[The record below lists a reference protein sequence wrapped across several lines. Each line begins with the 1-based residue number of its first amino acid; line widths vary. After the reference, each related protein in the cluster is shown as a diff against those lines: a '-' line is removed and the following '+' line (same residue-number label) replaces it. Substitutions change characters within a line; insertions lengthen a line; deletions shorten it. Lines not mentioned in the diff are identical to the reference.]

1 MSWLGN
7 ILGKV
12 GGAIKSVASPFVSGA
27 FGIGSTL
34 LNNKSQRETN
44 ETNMQIAQMNNQW
57 SEKMMEK
64 QHQYDLEMW
73 NKNNEYNT
81 ASAQRQR
88 LEDAGLNPSLMMNG
102 GSAGTAQGGSSV
114 GMPSPSTPNIQPM
127 RYDGFANAIN
137 NTIQTLMAMDKNNAE
152 VGKLDAEKDYIDA
165 MARVKTKE
173 IEENTRGSKWRNDFN
188 ERNTDLHDLNVNE
201 DYLMKTQQRANA
213 SLQQQLIDQQVIA
226 QKLINENLPEEISLK
241 LGIMASQ
248 RDLNNFNAQ
257 SEVGKIIE
265 TLKKQGYKFTKQEE
279 KRIFEAVIQNIESE
293 QYRGLTPFNTGIGI
307 LNRD

>member
-152 VGKLDAEKDYIDA
+152 VGKLDAEKNYIDA
-165 MARVKTKE
+165 MARVKTRE

-226 QKLINENLPEEISLK
+226 QKLINENIPEEISLK